1 VSDRPRDD
9 RQPVYLPSIITSA
22 VEGVRHVAD
31 ARKIAIAVDAEGG
44 TVMADPDQL
53 RETLA
58 TALAH
63 ALRHTKNGGG
73 IGISATRDDV
83 QAEVRVVTELV
94 TVFSLQFPLLP
105 FGLPAT
111 QRTAAGRTPHRECS
125 GLRVLVVDDEADG
138 RTLVA
143 EVLTR
148 HGATV
153 DVAASALLA
162 LVALGRNR
170 YDVLVTD
177 LTMPLDDGF
186 NFLEQV
192 RREPTPN
199 MTLPAVALTGDA
211 DPETRERALAAG
223 FAAYV
228 TKPVSADALV
238 RVVAAVGKG

>member
-1 VSDRPRDD
+1 VPDRPSDD

-31 ARKIAIAVDAEGG
+31 ARKITIAVDAEGG
-44 TVMADPDQL
+44 TVMADPDEL
-53 RETLA
+53 RETIA

-63 ALRHTKNGGG
+63 GLRHTKNGGE

-83 QAEVRVVTELV
+83 QAEVRVVTDLV
-94 TVFSLQFPLLP
+94 TIFSLQFPLLP
-105 FGLPAT
+105 FGLPPS
-111 QRTAAGRTPHRECS
+111 QRAVRSDPPRECS

-192 RREPTPN
+192 RREQTPN
-199 MTLPAVALTGDA
+199 MALPAVALTGDA
-211 DPETRERALAAG
+211 DPETREKALAAG